1 MMAAQRGVLSG
12 TAKAPRFSLSVNVG
26 TLMWMVLRNKF
37 LIVGS
42 IQLAV
47 GS

>member
-26 TLMWMVLRNKF
+26 TSMRILRVNQ
-37 LIVGS
+37 LI
-42 IQLAV
+42 LL
-47 GS
+47 